1 MALLW
6 ELLKHGSLR
15 LLTFVSD
22 VGARSPRV
30 GREEGKMA
38 VKWETQ
44 EQVEIVT
51 TDQNPYHFYYL
62 GL

>member
-22 VGARSPRV
+22 VGAQSPRV

-38 VKWETQ
+38 VKRETQ
-44 EQVEIVT
+44 EQVEIAT
-51 TDQNPYHFYYL
+51 TDRNPCHFYYL